1 MAKFILSAF
10 ADEYSSSIDKQIEGL
25 IENGVYGIEIRG
37 VDGTNIAD
45 ITLEKAAE
53 VRAKFDKAGIV
64 VTSIGSP
71 IGKIKLAD
79 DFEAHLDKLRHVI
92 AIAKILGTDKI
103 RMFSFYME
111 KDADYSACRDE
122 VMAKLGRMLE
132 IAKAEGI
139 ILCHE
144 NEKGIYGDNAER
156 CLDIQKEFRG
166 EIKCIFD
173 PANFVECEVETYP
186 HAFNLLKDYIL
197 YFHIK
202 DAFGMGRIVPAG
214 EGMGHIPEI
223 IAEAN
228 ELYDR
233 DVILSVEPHLS
244 NFDGFAAL
252 EKEGITEFKKDK
264 SNSEITFGIAV
275 SAIKKIIEK

>member
-1 MAKFILSAF
+1 MAKFFLSAF
-10 ADEYSSSIDKQIEGL
+10 ADEYSSEIDKQIEGL
-25 IENGVYGIEIRG
+25 LENGVKGIEIRG

-45 ITLEKAAE
+45 ITLEKAE
-53 VRAKFDKAGIV
+53 EIKAKFDKAGIK

-92 AIAKILGTDKI
+92 AIAKILGTEKI

-111 KDADYSACRDE
+111 NGADYAACRAE
-122 VMAKLGRMLE
+122 VMEKLGKMLE

-139 ILCHE
+139 TLCHE

-156 CLDIQKEFRG
+156 CLDIQKEFGG

-173 PANFVECEVETYP
+173 PANFIECEVETYP
-186 HAFNLLKDYIL
+186 HAFNILKDYIY

-202 DAFGMGRIVPAG
+202 DAFGMGKIVPAG

-223 IAEAN
+223 MAEADK
-228 ELYDR
+228 LYDR
-233 DVILSVEPHLS
+233 EVILTVEPHLT

-252 EKEGITEFKKDK
+252 EKDGVTDFKKDK
-264 SNSEITFGIAV
+264 SNSEVTFGIAC
-275 SAIKKIIEK
+275 SAIKKIIAK